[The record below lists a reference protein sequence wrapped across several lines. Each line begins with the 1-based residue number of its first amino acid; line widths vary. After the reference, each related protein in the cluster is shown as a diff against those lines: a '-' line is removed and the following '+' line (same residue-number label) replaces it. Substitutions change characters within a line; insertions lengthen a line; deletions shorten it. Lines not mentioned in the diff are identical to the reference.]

1 MPFGC
6 RLAPRQ
12 IATVAL
18 LLAIASPR
26 RADAAGK
33 HAAPHAKSR
42 SASRSKPKAA
52 AKECPAPKEEAPIV
66 VAGGKVAMF
75 AFTGDEAELVRRQ
88 VTHLLKS
95 KGMKIMTS
103 LRPVD
108 SAEQYREMSVT
119 LNLVAYIDGEVTIDG
134 NEGSATIYVRNGAT
148 GMRTASATVAGD
160 RHQLAA
166 SLGKE
171 LWQRLGP
178 ALSEACADAAKPRKG
193 GREPMRINAG
203 TPLTATDTAEAAD

>member
-1 MPFGC
+1 MPLGC
-6 RLAPRQ
+6 RIASWQ
-12 IATVAL
+12 SATVAL
-18 LLAIASPR
+18 LFAMAIAP

-33 HAAPHAKSR
+33 HAAPQAKSR
-42 SASRSKPKAA
+42 SRSKSKPV

-75 AFTGDEAELVRRQ
+75 TFTGDDAEPIRRQ

-134 NEGSATIYVRNGAT
+134 NDGSATIYVRNGAT
-148 GMRTASATVAGD
+148 GMRTASATVAAE

-171 LWQRLGP
+171 LWERLGP
-178 ALSEACADAAKPRKG
+178 ALGQACADAAKPRKG

-203 TPLTATDTAEAAD
+203 TPLTAADTADAGE

>member
-12 IATVAL
+12 IAIAAL
-18 LLAIASPR
+18 LVAMAGAT

-33 HAAPHAKSR
+33 HATPHGKSR
-42 SASRSKPKAA
+42 SKSKPA
-52 AKECPAPKEEAPIV
+52 AKECAAPKEEAPIV

-75 AFTGDEAELVRRQ
+75 AFTGDDAEVIRRQ

-148 GMRTASATVAGD
+148 GMRTSSATVAAD

-166 SLGKE
+166 SLSKE
-171 LWQRLGP
+171 LWERLGP
-178 ALSEACADAAKPRKG
+178 ALSQACADATKPRKA

-203 TPLTATDTAEAAD
+203 TPLTAADTAGAPE

>member
-6 RLAPRQ
+6 WLAPRQ
-12 IATVAL
+12 IATAAL
-18 LLAIASPR
+18 LVAMAIAPR
-26 RADAAGK
+26 VDAAGK
-33 HAAPHAKSR
+33 HAAAHA
-42 SASRSKPKAA
+42 RSKPKSKPV
-52 AKECPAPKEEAPIV
+52 AKECPAPKEETPIV

-75 AFTGDEAELVRRQ
+75 AFTGDDAEPIRRQ
-88 VTHLLKS
+88 MTHLLKS

-134 NEGSATIYVRNGAT
+134 NDGSATIYVRNGAT
-148 GMRTASATVAGD
+148 G
-160 RHQLAA
+160 
-166 SLGKE
+166 KE
-171 LWQRLGP
+171 LWERLGP
-178 ALSEACADAAKPRKG
+178 ALSQACADAAKPRKG

-203 TPLTATDTAEAAD
+203 TPLTAADDN

>member
-18 LLAIASPR
+18 LLAMAV
-26 RADAAGK
+26 
-33 HAAPHAKSR
+33 APHAGAAAKHGASHAKSK
-42 SASRSKPKAA
+42 SRSKPV

-75 AFTGDEAELVRRQ
+75 AFTGDDAEPIRRQ

-134 NEGSATIYVRNGAT
+134 NDGSATIYGLRST
-148 GMRTASATVAGD
+148 
-160 RHQLAA
+160 
-166 SLGKE
+166 
-171 LWQRLGP
+171 
-178 ALSEACADAAKPRKG
+178 AKPVS
-193 GREPMRINAG
+193 I
-203 TPLTATDTAEAAD
+203 

>member
-6 RLAPRQ
+6 RFAPRQ
-12 IATVAL
+12 IATAAL
-18 LLAIASPR
+18 LVVMASAPR
-26 RADAAGK
+26 AGAASK
-33 HAAPHAKSR
+33 RAAPHAKSK
-42 SASRSKPKAA
+42 SKAKPVAKA
-52 AKECPAPKEEAPIV
+52 CPVPKEEAPIV

-75 AFTGDEAELVRRQ
+75 AFTGDDAEPIRRQ

-134 NEGSATIYVRNGAT
+134 NDGSATIYVRNGAT
-148 GMRTASATVAGD
+148 GMRTASATVAAE

-171 LWQRLGP
+171 LWERLGP
-178 ALSEACADAAKPRKG
+178 ALGQACADAAKPRKG

-203 TPLTATDTAEAAD
+203 TPLTAADTADAGE

>member
-6 RLAPRQ
+6 RFAPRQ

-18 LLAIASPR
+18 LFAMAIAP

-42 SASRSKPKAA
+42 SKSKSKSKPV

-75 AFTGDEAELVRRQ
+75 AFTGDDAEPIRRQ
-88 VTHLLKS
+88 VTRLLKA

-134 NEGSATIYVRNGAT
+134 NDGSATIYVRNGAT
-148 GMRTASATVAGD
+148 GMRTASVTVAAE

-171 LWQRLGP
+171 LWERLGP
-178 ALSEACADAAKPRKG
+178 ALGQACADAAKPRKG

-203 TPLTATDTAEAAD
+203 TPLTAADTSDAGE

>member
-6 RLAPRQ
+6 RFAPRQ

-18 LLAIASPR
+18 LFAMAGAP

-33 HAAPHAKSR
+33 HAASHAKSK
-42 SASRSKPKAA
+42 SKAKAKPV

-75 AFTGDEAELVRRQ
+75 AFTGDEGEAIRRQ

-95 KGMKIMTS
+95 KGMKVMTS

-134 NEGSATIYVRNGAT
+134 NDGSATIYVRNGAT
-148 GMRTASATVAGD
+148 GMRTASATVAAD

-166 SLGKE
+166 SLSKD
-171 LWQRLGP
+171 LWERLGP
-178 ALSEACADAAKPRKG
+178 ALSQACADAAKPHKG

-203 TPLTATDTAEAAD
+203 TSLTAADTAEVAQ

>member
-12 IATVAL
+12 IATAAL
-18 LLAIASPR
+18 LFAMASAPG
-26 RADAAGK
+26 ADAAGK
-33 HAAPHAKSR
+33 HTAPHAKSK
-42 SASRSKPKAA
+42 SKPVVKA
-52 AKECPAPKEEAPIV
+52 CPAPKEETPII

-75 AFTGDEAELVRRQ
+75 TFTGDDAEPIRRQ
-88 VTHLLKS
+88 VMHLLKS

-134 NEGSATIYVRNGAT
+134 NDGSATIYVRNGAT
-148 GMRTASATVAGD
+148 GMRTASGTVAAD
-160 RHQLAA
+160 RHRLAA

-171 LWQRLGP
+171 LWERLGP
-178 ALSEACADAAKPRKG
+178 ALSQACTDAAKPRKV

-203 TPLTATDTAEAAD
+203 TPLTTVDTAEATE

>member
-1 MPFGC
+1 MPLGC
-6 RLAPRQ
+6 RLALRQ
-12 IATVAL
+12 IATAAL
-18 LLAIASPR
+18 LFAMASGP
-26 RADAAGK
+26 RADAASK
-33 HAAPHAKSR
+33 HARSRVKAK
-42 SASRSKPKAA
+42 PV

-75 AFTGDEAELVRRQ
+75 TFSGDEAEAIRRQ

-95 KGMKIMTS
+95 KGMKVMTS

-119 LNLVAYIDGEVTIDG
+119 LSLVAYIDGEVTIDG
-134 NEGSATIYVRNGAT
+134 NDGSVTIYVRNGAT
-148 GMRTASATVAGD
+148 GMRTASATVAAE

-171 LWQRLGP
+171 LWERLGP
-178 ALSEACADAAKPRKG
+178 ALSQACADAAKPRKA

-203 TPLTATDTAEAAD
+203 TPLTAADDN

>member
-12 IATVAL
+12 IATAAL
-18 LLAIASPR
+18 LFAMAIGPRAGAAS
-26 RADAAGK
+26 K
-33 HAAPHAKSR
+33 HSAPHAN
-42 SASRSKPKAA
+42 SRSK
-52 AKECPAPKEEAPIV
+52 AKPVARECPAPKEEAPIV
-66 VAGGKVAMF
+66 VAGGKVAVF
-75 AFTGDEAELVRRQ
+75 AFTGDDAEPVRRQ
-88 VTHLLKS
+88 VMHLLKS

-119 LNLVAYIDGEVTIDG
+119 LSLVAYIDGDVTIDG
-134 NEGSATIYVRNGAT
+134 NDGSATIYVRNGAT
-148 GMRTASATVAGD
+148 GMRTASATVAAD

-171 LWQRLGP
+171 LWERLAP
-178 ALSEACADAAKPRKG
+178 ALGQACTDAAKPHKG

-203 TPLTATDTAEAAD
+203 TPLTAADDN

>member
-6 RLAPRQ
+6 WLAPRQ
-12 IATVAL
+12 IARVAL
-18 LLAIASPR
+18 LFAMASAPR
-26 RADAAGK
+26 VDAAGK
-33 HAAPHAKSR
+33 HGAAHA
-42 SASRSKPKAA
+42 RSKPKSKSKPV

-75 AFTGDEAELVRRQ
+75 AFTGDDAEPIRRQ

-95 KGMKIMTS
+95 KGMKIVPS

-134 NEGSATIYVRNGAT
+134 NDGSATIYVRNGAT
-148 GMRTASATVAGD
+148 GMRTASATVAAE

-166 SLGKE
+166 NIGKE
-171 LWQRLGP
+171 LWERLGP
-178 ALSEACADAAKPRKG
+178 ALSQACADAAKPRKG

-203 TPLTATDTAEAAD
+203 TPLTAADTAEAAE

>member
-1 MPFGC
+1 MPLGC

-12 IATVAL
+12 IATAAL
-18 LLAIASPR
+18 LFAMASGP
-26 RADAAGK
+26 RADAASK
-33 HAAPHAKSR
+33 HAAAPHAKSR
-42 SASRSKPKAA
+42 ARAKPV
-52 AKECPAPKEEAPIV
+52 AKECPAPKEEAPIL

-75 AFTGDEAELVRRQ
+75 TFTGDDAEAIRRQ

-95 KGMKIMTS
+95 KGMKVMTS

-108 SAEQYREMSVT
+108 SAEQYREMSVA
-119 LNLVAYIDGEVTIDG
+119 LNLVAYVDGEVTIDG
-134 NEGSATIYVRNGAT
+134 NDGSATIYVRNGAT
-148 GMRTASATVAGD
+148 GMRTASATVAAE

-171 LWQRLGP
+171 LWERLGP
-178 ALSEACADAAKPRKG
+178 ALGQACADAAKPRKA

-203 TPLTATDTAEAAD
+203 TPLTAADDN

>member
-12 IATVAL
+12 IATAAL
-18 LLAIASPR
+18 LLAMAIAPR
-26 RADAAGK
+26 AGAAGK
-33 HAAPHAKSR
+33 HAAPRAK
-42 SASRSKPKAA
+42 SKPKPV
-52 AKECPAPKEEAPIV
+52 AKACPAPKEEAPIV

-75 AFTGDEAELVRRQ
+75 AFTGDDAEPIRRQ

-134 NEGSATIYVRNGAT
+134 NDGSATIYVRNGAT
-148 GMRTASATVAGD
+148 GMRTASATVAAE
-160 RHQLAA
+160 RHQLAT
-166 SLGKE
+166 SIGKE
-171 LWQRLGP
+171 LWERLGP
-178 ALSEACADAAKPRKG
+178 ALSQACADAAKPRKA

-203 TPLTATDTAEAAD
+203 TPLTAADTADAGE

>member
-6 RLAPRQ
+6 RIAPRQ
-12 IATVAL
+12 VATAAL
-18 LLAIASPR
+18 LFAMASAP
-26 RADAAGK
+26 RADAASK
-33 HAAPHAKSR
+33 RTAAHPKSGSKSKAK
-42 SASRSKPKAA
+42 PV

-75 AFTGDEAELVRRQ
+75 TFTGDDAESIRRQ

-95 KGMKIMTS
+95 KGMRIMTS

-119 LNLVAYIDGEVTIDG
+119 LNLVAYVDGEVTVDG
-134 NEGSATIYVRNGAT
+134 NDGSATIYVRNGAT
-148 GMRTASATVAGD
+148 GMRTASATVAGE

-171 LWQRLGP
+171 LWERLGP
-178 ALSEACADAAKPRKG
+178 ALSQACADAAKPRKG

-203 TPLTATDTAEAAD
+203 TPLTAADTAEAAE

>member
-1 MPFGC
+1 MPLGC

-12 IATVAL
+12 IATAAL
-18 LLAIASPR
+18 LFAMAIAP
-26 RADAAGK
+26 RADAAAK

-42 SASRSKPKAA
+42 SKSKPV

-66 VAGGKVAMF
+66 VAGGKVALF
-75 AFTGDEAELVRRQ
+75 TFTGDDAEPVRRQ
-88 VTHLLKS
+88 VMHLLKS

-108 SAEQYREMSVT
+108 SAEQYREMSVA

-134 NEGSATIYVRNGAT
+134 NDGSATIYVRNGAT
-148 GMRTASATVAGD
+148 GMRTASATVAAD

-171 LWQRLGP
+171 LWERLAP
-178 ALSEACADAAKPRKG
+178 ALGQACTDAAKPRKS

-203 TPLTATDTAEAAD
+203 TPLTAADTSDAGE

>member
-1 MPFGC
+1 
-6 RLAPRQ
+6 
-12 IATVAL
+12 
-18 LLAIASPR
+18 
-26 RADAAGK
+26 
-33 HAAPHAKSR
+33 
-42 SASRSKPKAA
+42 
-52 AKECPAPKEEAPIV
+52 
-66 VAGGKVAMF
+66 MF
-75 AFTGDEAELVRRQ
+75 AFTGDDAEPIRRQ
-88 VTHLLKS
+88 VTHLLKT

-134 NEGSATIYVRNGAT
+134 NDGSATIYVRNGAT
-148 GMRTASATVAGD
+148 GMRTASATVAAE

-171 LWQRLGP
+171 LWERLGP
-178 ALSEACADAAKPRKG
+178 ALGQACADAAKPRKG

-203 TPLTATDTAEAAD
+203 TPLTAADTADAGE

>member
-18 LLAIASPR
+18 LFAMASAP
-26 RADAAGK
+26 RADAASK
-33 HAAPHAKSR
+33 HAASHAKSR
-42 SASRSKPKAA
+42 SKSRSKPV

-66 VAGGKVAMF
+66 VAGGKVAIF
-75 AFTGDEAELVRRQ
+75 AFSGDDAEPIRRQ

-95 KGMKIMTS
+95 KGMKIMSS

-108 SAEQYREMSVT
+108 SGEQYREMSVT

-134 NEGSATIYVRNGAT
+134 NEGSVTIFVRNGAT
-148 GMRTASATVAGD
+148 GLRTASATIAGD

-166 SLGKE
+166 SLAKE
-171 LWQRLGP
+171 LWDRLGP
-178 ALSEACADAAKPRKG
+178 ALSQACADAARPRKG

-203 TPLTATDTAEAAD
+203 TPLTAADTAETAE

>member
-18 LLAIASPR
+18 LFAMAVVP
-26 RADAAGK
+26 RADAASK
-33 HAAPHAKSR
+33 HAASHAKSR
-42 SASRSKPKAA
+42 SKTKAKPV
-52 AKECPAPKEEAPIV
+52 AKECPAPKEEPLIV

-75 AFTGDEAELVRRQ
+75 PFTGDDGETIRRQ
-88 VTHLLKS
+88 VAHLLKS

-134 NEGSATIYVRNGAT
+134 NDGSATIYVRNGAT
-148 GMRTASATVAGD
+148 GMRTASATVAAD

-171 LWQRLGP
+171 LWERLGP
-178 ALSEACADAAKPRKG
+178 ALSQACADAAKPRKG

-203 TPLTATDTAEAAD
+203 TPLTSADTAEAAQ

>member
-12 IATVAL
+12 VVTVAL
-18 LLAIASPR
+18 LFAMTAAPR
-26 RADAAGK
+26 AEAAGK
-33 HAAPHAKSR
+33 HAASHAK
-42 SASRSKPKAA
+42 SKPKAV
-52 AKECPAPKEEAPIV
+52 AKACPAPKEEAPIV

-75 AFTGDEAELVRRQ
+75 AFTGDDAEPIRRQ
-88 VTHLLKS
+88 MMHLLKS
-95 KGMKIMTS
+95 KGMKIMTA

-108 SAEQYREMSVT
+108 SAEQYREMSAT
-119 LNLVAYIDGEVTIDG
+119 LTLVAYIDGEVTIDG
-134 NEGSATIYVRNGAT
+134 NDGSATIYVRNGAT
-148 GMRTASATVAGD
+148 GMRTASATVAAD

-171 LWQRLGP
+171 LWERLGP
-178 ALSEACADAAKPRKG
+178 ALSQACADAAKPRKA

-203 TPLTATDTAEAAD
+203 TPLTAADTAEVTE